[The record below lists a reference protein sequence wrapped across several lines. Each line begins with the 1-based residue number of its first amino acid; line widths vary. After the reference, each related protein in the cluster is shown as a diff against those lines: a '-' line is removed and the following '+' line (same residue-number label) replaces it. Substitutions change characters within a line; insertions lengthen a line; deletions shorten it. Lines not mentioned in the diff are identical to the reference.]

1 MKYILLLSILTICTI
16 TDIKERKIHNA
27 VLLLGLIM
35 AMLLNVHEGG
45 PSGLLDSLKG
55 LAAGT
60 ALFFI
65 PYQLGWLG
73 AGDAKLAGIIGAF
86 GGWHF
91 AVYSVLC
98 TAAAGGVISIYLLI
112 RDKKTGSL
120 VQNLRMYIFTRSIYY
135 LHDHDGQYTFPYA
148 AAITLGT
155 GLALGL
161 RVMGYV

>member
-73 AGDAKLAGIIGAF
+73 AGDAKLTGVIGAF
-86 GGWHF
+86 GGWRF
-91 AVYSVLC
+91 AVYAIIC
-98 TAAAGGVISIYLLI
+98 TAIVGGIISLYLLI
-112 RDKKTGSL
+112 RYKKAGSL
-120 VQNLRMYIFTRSIYY
+120 MQSLKMFLFTRQSYY
-135 LHDHDGQYTFPYA
+135 LQGHDGQYTFPYA
-148 AAITLGT
+148 VAIMLGT
-155 GLALGL
+155 GITMCL